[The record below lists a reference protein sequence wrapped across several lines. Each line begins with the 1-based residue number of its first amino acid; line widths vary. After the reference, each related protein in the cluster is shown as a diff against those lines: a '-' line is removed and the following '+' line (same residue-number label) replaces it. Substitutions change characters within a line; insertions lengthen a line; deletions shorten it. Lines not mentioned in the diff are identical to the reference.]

1 MIKFTKDIWKFLL
14 AACFSAL
21 FLISLVSPD
30 FFAKMVLKAGVKDL
44 ATPAN
49 NSLDKFLDDSILDP
63 ILDNPQI
70 LTSLGLHQLDFFTNH
85 NEKLND
91 YSVEKSEADHEK
103 FLTYY
108 EKLNNFDEKKLPAS
122 AQLNLEV
129 AKFSANI
136 EKRSF
141 EDFRYYM
148 GPFIQF
154 YGTHLSFVNFLT
166 DTHKLENKKDAEDYI
181 KRLSMVPQAIN
192 ELMVFEKRRAD
203 AGIYSPKFVYEKTL
217 LQLNSLIETPTKTH
231 PLYLSFSEAI
241 EEMDLSDKKKE
252 SLLSNLIKEIN
263 NFKSSYAN
271 LKILIEK
278 NSNNA
283 REFDGVWSLPNGD
296 NYYKHRL
303 QIFTTTDLS
312 ADEIHNLGLKM
323 VEEIQS
329 EIKSILLAEGYDIN
343 RPLADLFVE
352 LNNDPRF
359 LFEDSDDG
367 REAILEEYRRIN
379 DETYAMLPDYFNEL
393 PQAKVVVKRVP
404 IFSEKSAA
412 GGYYQGSSLDGSRP
426 AAWYANLYDIRATQ
440 TFKMPALSFHE
451 AVPGHHLQIALNQ
464 ENTNQTLW
472 NKFGYRTSAFT
483 EGWALYAERLAVE
496 AGLVKD
502 PYEMI
507 GSLQS
512 ELFRAARLV
521 VDTGLHAKKW
531 TREEAIL
538 YMMDNAGEVRSE
550 SESEIERYIV
560 WPAQATSYMIGRI
573 KIMELRER
581 AKSELGNR
589 FNIKDFHSVVLM
601 NGILP
606 LTVLEALVDKYIEDN
621 RP

>member
-1 MIKFTKDIWKFLL
+1 MIRFFTSIGGFLL
-14 AACFSAL
+14 GAL
-21 FLISLVSPD
+21 LFAFLLTISFNPN
-30 FFAKMVLKAGVKDL
+30 FFAKVMLKDFAKSIAQP
-44 ATPAN
+44 AT
-49 NSLDKFLDDSILDP
+49 NSLDKFLDDSVLEP
-63 ILDNPQI
+63 ILDSPQT
-70 LTSLGLHQLDFFTNH
+70 LTSLGLHQLDFLTNH
-85 NEKLND
+85 NENLDD
-91 YSVEKSEADHEK
+91 YSVEKSELDHEK
-103 FLTYY
+103 FLVYY
-108 EKLNNFDEKKLPAS
+108 EKLNNFDETQLPSS
-122 AQLNLEV
+122 AKLNLEV
-129 AKFSANI
+129 AKFAANI
-136 EKRSF
+136 EKRGF
-141 EDFRYYM
+141 ENFRYYM

-154 YGTHLSFVNFLT
+154 YGTHLSFVNFMT
-166 DTHKLENKKDAEDYI
+166 DTHKLVSEKDAEDYI
-181 KRLSMVPQAIN
+181 KRIAKIPDAIDQ
-192 ELMVFEKRRAD
+192 LMIFEKRRAE

-217 LQLNSLIETPTKTH
+217 LQLTSLIETPTDQH
-231 PLYLSFSEAI
+231 PLFMSFKDASES
-241 EEMDLSDKKKE
+241 MDLETDKKE
-252 SLLSNLIKEIN
+252 SMFLSLKDNIEK
-263 NFKSSYAN
+263 FKSSYAK
-271 LKILIEK
+271 LKILVEE
-278 NSNNA
+278 NSQNA

-296 NYYKHRL
+296 DYYKHRL
-303 QIFTTTDLS
+303 QIFTTTDLT
-312 ADEIHNLGLKM
+312 ADEIHKLGLQM

-329 EIKSILLAEGYDIN
+329 EIKRILSEEGYDIN

-359 LFEDSDDG
+359 LFEDSDEG

-393 PQAKVVVKRVP
+393 PKAKVVVKRVP

-426 AAWYANLYDIRATQ
+426 AAWYANLYDINATQ

-464 ENTNQTLW
+464 ENQNQTLW
-472 NKFGYRTSAFT
+472 NKFGYRTSAFS

-496 AGLVKD
+496 AGLIKD

-521 VDTGLHAKKW
+521 VDTGLHSKKW
-531 TREEAIL
+531 TREEAII

-560 WPAQATSYMIGRI
+560 WPGQATSYMIGRI

-581 AKSELGNR
+581 AKTELGNR
-589 FNIKDFHSVVLM
+589 FDIKDFHSVVLM

-606 LTVLEALVDKYIEDN
+606 LTVLEALVDQYIKEN
-621 RP
+621 S

>member
-1 MIKFTKDIWKFLL
+1 MIRFFTSIGGFLL
-14 AACFSAL
+14 GAL
-21 FLISLVSPD
+21 LFAFLLTISFNPN
-30 FFAKMVLKAGVKDL
+30 FFAKVMLKDFAKSIAQP
-44 ATPAN
+44 AT
-49 NSLDKFLDDSILDP
+49 NSLDKFLDESVLEP
-63 ILDNPQI
+63 ILDSPQT
-70 LTSLGLHQLDFFTNH
+70 LTSLGLHQLDFLTNH
-85 NEKLND
+85 NENLDD
-91 YSVEKSEADHEK
+91 YSVEKSELDHEK
-103 FLTYY
+103 FLVYY
-108 EKLNNFDEKKLPAS
+108 EKLNNFDETQLPNS
-122 AQLNLEV
+122 AKLNLEV
-129 AKFSANI
+129 AKFAANI
-136 EKRSF
+136 EKRGF
-141 EDFRYYM
+141 ENFRYYM

-154 YGTHLSFVNFLT
+154 YGTHLSFVNFMT
-166 DTHKLENKKDAEDYI
+166 DTHKLVSEKDAEDYI
-181 KRLSMVPQAIN
+181 KRISKIPDAI
-192 ELMVFEKRRAD
+192 EQLMVFEKRRAE

-217 LQLNSLIETPTKTH
+217 LQLTSLIETPTDQH
-231 PLYLSFSEAI
+231 PLFITFRDASES
-241 EEMDLSDKKKE
+241 MDLENGKRE
-252 SLLSNLIKEIN
+252 NMLLSLKDNIEK
-263 NFKSSYAN
+263 FKSSYAK
-271 LKILIEK
+271 LKILVEE

-296 NYYKHRL
+296 DYYKHRL
-303 QIFTTTDLS
+303 QIFTTTDLT
-312 ADEIHNLGLKM
+312 ADEIHNLGLQM

-329 EIKSILLAEGYDIN
+329 EIKRILSDEGYDVN

-359 LFEDSDDG
+359 LFEDSDKG

-393 PQAKVVVKRVP
+393 PKAKVVVKRVP

-426 AAWYANLYDIRATQ
+426 AAWYANLYDINATQ

-464 ENTNQTLW
+464 ENQNQTLW
-472 NKFGYRTSAFT
+472 NKFGYRTSAFS

-496 AGLVKD
+496 AGLIKD

-521 VDTGLHAKKW
+521 VDTGLHSKKW
-531 TREEAIL
+531 TREEAII

-560 WPAQATSYMIGRI
+560 WPGQATSYMIGRI

-581 AKSELGNR
+581 AKTELGNR
-589 FNIKDFHSVVLM
+589 FDIKDFHSVVLM

-606 LTVLEALVDKYIEDN
+606 LTVLEALVDQYIKEN
-621 RP
+621 S

>member
-1 MIKFTKDIWKFLL
+1 MIRFFTSIGGFLL
-14 AACFSAL
+14 GAL
-21 FLISLVSPD
+21 LFAFLLTISFNPN
-30 FFAKMVLKAGVKDL
+30 FFAKVMLKDFAKSIAL
-44 ATPAN
+44 PAT
-49 NSLDKFLDDSILDP
+49 NSLDKFLDESVLEP
-63 ILDNPQI
+63 ILDSPQT
-70 LTSLGLHQLDFFTNH
+70 LTSLGLHQLDFLTNH
-85 NEKLND
+85 NENLDD
-91 YSVEKSEADHEK
+91 YSVEKSELDHEK
-103 FLTYY
+103 FLVYY
-108 EKLNNFDEKKLPAS
+108 EKLNNFDETQLPNS
-122 AQLNLEV
+122 AKLNLEV
-129 AKFSANI
+129 AKFAANI
-136 EKRSF
+136 EKRGF
-141 EDFRYYM
+141 ENFRYYM

-154 YGTHLSFVNFLT
+154 YGTHLSFVNFMT
-166 DTHKLENKKDAEDYI
+166 DTHKLVSEKDAEDYI
-181 KRLSMVPQAIN
+181 KRISKIPDAI
-192 ELMVFEKRRAD
+192 EQLMVFEKRRAE

-217 LQLNSLIETPTKTH
+217 LQLTSLIETPTDQH
-231 PLYLSFSEAI
+231 PLFITFRDASES
-241 EEMDLSDKKKE
+241 MDLENDKRE
-252 SLLSNLIKEIN
+252 NMLLSLKDNIEK
-263 NFKSSYAN
+263 FKSSYAK
-271 LKILIEK
+271 LKILVEE

-296 NYYKHRL
+296 DYYKHRL
-303 QIFTTTDLS
+303 QIFTTTDLT
-312 ADEIHNLGLKM
+312 ADEIHNLGLQM

-329 EIKSILLAEGYDIN
+329 EIKRILSDEGYDVN

-359 LFEDSDDG
+359 LFEDSDKG

-393 PQAKVVVKRVP
+393 PKAKVVVKRVP

-426 AAWYANLYDIRATQ
+426 AAWYANLYDINATQ

-464 ENTNQTLW
+464 ENQNQTLW
-472 NKFGYRTSAFT
+472 NKFGYRTSAFS

-496 AGLVKD
+496 AGLIKD

-521 VDTGLHAKKW
+521 VDTGLHSKKW
-531 TREEAIL
+531 TREEAII

-581 AKSELGNR
+581 AKTELGNR
-589 FNIKDFHSVVLM
+589 FDIKDFHSVVLM

-606 LTVLEALVDKYIEDN
+606 LTVLEALVDQYIKEN
-621 RP
+621 S

>member
-1 MIKFTKDIWKFLL
+1 VIRFFTSIGGFLL
-14 AACFSAL
+14 GAL
-21 FLISLVSPD
+21 LFAFLLTISFNPN
-30 FFAKMVLKAGVKDL
+30 FFAKVMLKDFAKSIAQP
-44 ATPAN
+44 AT
-49 NSLDKFLDDSILDP
+49 NSLDKFLDDSVLEP
-63 ILDNPQI
+63 ILDSPQT
-70 LTSLGLHQLDFFTNH
+70 LTSLGLHQLDFLTNH
-85 NEKLND
+85 NESLDD
-91 YSVEKSEADHEK
+91 YSVEKSELDHEK
-103 FLTYY
+103 FLVYY
-108 EKLNNFDEKKLPAS
+108 EKLNNFDETQLPSS
-122 AQLNLEV
+122 AKLNLEV
-129 AKFSANI
+129 AKFAANI
-136 EKRSF
+136 EKRGF
-141 EDFRYYM
+141 ENFRYYM

-154 YGTHLSFVNFLT
+154 YGTHLSFVNFMT
-166 DTHKLENKKDAEDYI
+166 DTHKLVSEKDAEDYI
-181 KRLSMVPQAIN
+181 KRISKIPAAI
-192 ELMVFEKRRAD
+192 EQLMVFEKRRAE

-217 LQLNSLIETPTKTH
+217 LQLTSLIETPTDQH
-231 PLYLSFSEAI
+231 PLFITFEDASES
-241 EEMDLSDKKKE
+241 MDLENDKRE
-252 SLLSNLIKEIN
+252 NMLLSLKDNIEK
-263 NFKSSYAN
+263 FKSSYAR
-271 LKILIEK
+271 LKILVEE

-296 NYYKHRL
+296 DYYKHRL
-303 QIFTTTDLS
+303 QIFTTTDLT
-312 ADEIHNLGLKM
+312 ADEIHNLGLQM

-329 EIKSILLAEGYDIN
+329 EIKRILSDEGYDVN

-359 LFEDSDDG
+359 LFEDSDKG

-393 PQAKVVVKRVP
+393 PKAKVIVKRVP

-426 AAWYANLYDIRATQ
+426 AAWYANLYDINATQ

-464 ENTNQTLW
+464 ENQNQTLW
-472 NKFGYRTSAFT
+472 NKFGYRTSAFS

-496 AGLVKD
+496 AGLIKD

-521 VDTGLHAKKW
+521 VDTGLHSKKW
-531 TREEAIL
+531 TREEAII

-560 WPAQATSYMIGRI
+560 WPGQATSYMIGRI

-581 AKSELGNR
+581 ARTELGNR

-606 LTVLEALVDKYIEDN
+606 LTVLEALVDQYIKEN
-621 RP
+621 S

>member
-1 MIKFTKDIWKFLL
+1 MIRFFTSIGGFLL
-14 AACFSAL
+14 GAL
-21 FLISLVSPD
+21 LFAFLLTISFNPN
-30 FFAKMVLKAGVKDL
+30 FFAKVMLKDFAKSIAQP
-44 ATPAN
+44 AT
-49 NSLDKFLDDSILDP
+49 NSLDKFLDESVLEP
-63 ILDNPQI
+63 ILDSPQT
-70 LTSLGLHQLDFFTNH
+70 LTSLGLHQLDFLTNH
-85 NEKLND
+85 NESLDD
-91 YSVEKSEADHEK
+91 YSVEKSELDHEK
-103 FLTYY
+103 FLVYY
-108 EKLNNFDEKKLPAS
+108 EKLNNFDETQLPNS
-122 AQLNLEV
+122 AKLNLEV
-129 AKFSANI
+129 AKFAANI
-136 EKRSF
+136 EKRGF
-141 EDFRYYM
+141 ENFRYYM

-154 YGTHLSFVNFLT
+154 YGTHLSFVNFMT
-166 DTHKLENKKDAEDYI
+166 DTHKLVSEKDAEDYI
-181 KRLSMVPQAIN
+181 KRISKIPDAI
-192 ELMVFEKRRAD
+192 EQLMVFEKRRAE

-217 LQLNSLIETPTKTH
+217 LQLTSLIETPTDQH
-231 PLYLSFSEAI
+231 PLFITFRDASES
-241 EEMDLSDKKKE
+241 MDLENDKRE
-252 SLLSNLIKEIN
+252 NMLLSLKDNIEK
-263 NFKSSYAN
+263 FKSSYAK
-271 LKILIEK
+271 LKILVEE

-296 NYYKHRL
+296 DYYKHRL
-303 QIFTTTDLS
+303 QIFTTTDLT
-312 ADEIHNLGLKM
+312 ADEIHNLGLQM

-329 EIKSILLAEGYDIN
+329 EIKRILSDEGYDVN

-359 LFEDSDDG
+359 LFEDSDKG

-393 PQAKVVVKRVP
+393 PKAKVIVKRVP

-426 AAWYANLYDIRATQ
+426 AAWYANLYDINATQ

-464 ENTNQTLW
+464 ENQNQTLW
-472 NKFGYRTSAFT
+472 NKFGYRTSAFS

-496 AGLVKD
+496 AGLIKD

-521 VDTGLHAKKW
+521 VDTGLHSKKW
-531 TREEAIL
+531 TREEAII

-560 WPAQATSYMIGRI
+560 WPGQATSYMIGRI

-581 AKSELGNR
+581 AKTELGNR
-589 FNIKDFHSVVLM
+589 FDIKDFHSVVLM

-606 LTVLEALVDKYIEDN
+606 LTVLEALVDQYIKEN
-621 RP
+621 S

>member
-1 MIKFTKDIWKFLL
+1 MIRFFTSIGGFLL
-14 AACFSAL
+14 GAL
-21 FLISLVSPD
+21 LFAFLLTISFNPN
-30 FFAKMVLKAGVKDL
+30 FFAKVMLKDFAKSIAQP
-44 ATPAN
+44 AT
-49 NSLDKFLDDSILDP
+49 NSLDKFLDESVLEP
-63 ILDNPQI
+63 ILDSPQT
-70 LTSLGLHQLDFFTNH
+70 LTSLGLHQLDFLTNH
-85 NEKLND
+85 NENLDD
-91 YSVEKSEADHEK
+91 YSVEKSELDHEK
-103 FLTYY
+103 FLVYY
-108 EKLNNFDEKKLPAS
+108 EKLNNFDETQLPNS
-122 AQLNLEV
+122 AKLNLEV
-129 AKFSANI
+129 AKFAANI
-136 EKRSF
+136 EKRGF
-141 EDFRYYM
+141 ENFRYYM

-154 YGTHLSFVNFLT
+154 YGTHLSFVNFMT
-166 DTHKLENKKDAEDYI
+166 DTHKLVSEKDAEDYI
-181 KRLSMVPQAIN
+181 KRISKIPDAI
-192 ELMVFEKRRAD
+192 EQLMVFEKRRAE

-217 LQLNSLIETPTKTH
+217 LQLTSLIETPTDQH
-231 PLYLSFSEAI
+231 PLFITFRDASES
-241 EEMDLSDKKKE
+241 MDLENDKRE
-252 SLLSNLIKEIN
+252 NMLLSLKDNIEK
-263 NFKSSYAN
+263 FKSSYAR
-271 LKILIEK
+271 LKILVEE

-296 NYYKHRL
+296 DYYKHRL
-303 QIFTTTDLS
+303 QIFTTTDLT
-312 ADEIHNLGLKM
+312 ADEIHNLGLQM

-329 EIKSILLAEGYDIN
+329 EIKRILSDEGYDVN

-359 LFEDSDDG
+359 LFEDSDKG

-393 PQAKVVVKRVP
+393 PKAKVVVKRVP

-426 AAWYANLYDIRATQ
+426 AAWYANLYDINATQ

-464 ENTNQTLW
+464 ENQNQTLW
-472 NKFGYRTSAFT
+472 NKFGYRTSAFS

-496 AGLVKD
+496 AGLIKD

-521 VDTGLHAKKW
+521 VDTGLHSKKW
-531 TREEAIL
+531 TREEAII

-560 WPAQATSYMIGRI
+560 WPGQATSYMIGRI

-581 AKSELGNR
+581 AKTELGNR
-589 FNIKDFHSVVLM
+589 FDIKDFHSVVLM

-606 LTVLEALVDKYIEDN
+606 LTVLEALVDQYIEEN
-621 RP
+621 S

>member
-1 MIKFTKDIWKFLL
+1 MIRFFTSIGGFLL
-14 AACFSAL
+14 GAL
-21 FLISLVSPD
+21 LFAFLLTISFNPN
-30 FFAKMVLKAGVKDL
+30 FFAKVMLKDFAKSIAQP
-44 ATPAN
+44 AT
-49 NSLDKFLDDSILDP
+49 NSLDKFLDESVLEP
-63 ILDNPQI
+63 ILDSPQT
-70 LTSLGLHQLDFFTNH
+70 LTSLGLHQLDFLTNH
-85 NEKLND
+85 NENLDD
-91 YSVEKSEADHEK
+91 YSVEKSELDHEK
-103 FLTYY
+103 FLVYY
-108 EKLNNFDEKKLPAS
+108 EKLNNFDETQLPNS
-122 AQLNLEV
+122 AKLNLEV
-129 AKFSANI
+129 AKFAANI
-136 EKRSF
+136 EKRGF
-141 EDFRYYM
+141 ENFRYYM

-154 YGTHLSFVNFLT
+154 YGTHLSFVNFMT
-166 DTHKLENKKDAEDYI
+166 DTHKLVSEKDAEDYI
-181 KRLSMVPQAIN
+181 KRISKIPDAI
-192 ELMVFEKRRAD
+192 EQLMVFEKRRAE

-217 LQLNSLIETPTKTH
+217 LQLTSLIETPTDQH
-231 PLYLSFSEAI
+231 PLFITFRDASES
-241 EEMDLSDKKKE
+241 MDLENDKRE
-252 SLLSNLIKEIN
+252 NMLLSLKDNIEK
-263 NFKSSYAN
+263 FKSSYAR
-271 LKILIEK
+271 LKILVEE

-296 NYYKHRL
+296 DYYKHRL
-303 QIFTTTDLS
+303 QIFTTTDLT
-312 ADEIHNLGLKM
+312 ADEIHNLGLQM

-329 EIKSILLAEGYDIN
+329 EIKRILSDEGYDVN

-359 LFEDSDDG
+359 LFEDSDKG

-393 PQAKVVVKRVP
+393 PKAKVVVKRVP

-426 AAWYANLYDIRATQ
+426 AAWYANLYDINATQ

-464 ENTNQTLW
+464 ENQNQTLW
-472 NKFGYRTSAFT
+472 NKFGYRTSAFS

-496 AGLVKD
+496 AGLIKD

-521 VDTGLHAKKW
+521 VDTGLHSKKW
-531 TREEAIL
+531 TREEAII

-560 WPAQATSYMIGRI
+560 WPGQATSYMIGRI

-581 AKSELGNR
+581 AKTELGNR
-589 FNIKDFHSVVLM
+589 FDIKDFHSVVLM

-606 LTVLEALVDKYIEDN
+606 LTVLEALVDQYIKEN
-621 RP
+621 S

>member
-1 MIKFTKDIWKFLL
+1 MIRFFTSIGGFLL
-14 AACFSAL
+14 GAL
-21 FLISLVSPD
+21 LFAFLLTISFNPN
-30 FFAKMVLKAGVKDL
+30 FFAKVMLKDFAKSIAQP
-44 ATPAN
+44 AT
-49 NSLDKFLDDSILDP
+49 NSLDKFLDDSVLEP
-63 ILDNPQI
+63 ILDSPQT
-70 LTSLGLHQLDFFTNH
+70 LTSLGLHQLDFLTNH
-85 NEKLND
+85 NENLDD
-91 YSVEKSEADHEK
+91 YSVEKSELDHEK
-103 FLTYY
+103 FLVYY
-108 EKLNNFDEKKLPAS
+108 EKLNNFDETQLPNS
-122 AQLNLEV
+122 AKLNLEV
-129 AKFSANI
+129 AKFAANI
-136 EKRSF
+136 EKRGF
-141 EDFRYYM
+141 ENFRYYM

-154 YGTHLSFVNFLT
+154 YGTHLSFVNFMT
-166 DTHKLENKKDAEDYI
+166 DTHKLVSEKDAEDYI
-181 KRLSMVPQAIN
+181 KRISKIPDAI
-192 ELMVFEKRRAD
+192 EQLMVFEKRRAE

-217 LQLNSLIETPTKTH
+217 LQLTSLIETPTDQH
-231 PLYLSFSEAI
+231 PLFITFRDASES
-241 EEMDLSDKKKE
+241 MDLENDKRE
-252 SLLSNLIKEIN
+252 NMLLSLKDNIEK
-263 NFKSSYAN
+263 FKSSYAK
-271 LKILIEK
+271 LKILVEE

-296 NYYKHRL
+296 DYYKHRL
-303 QIFTTTDLS
+303 QIFTTTDLT
-312 ADEIHNLGLKM
+312 ADEIHNLGLQM

-329 EIKSILLAEGYDIN
+329 EIKRILSDEGYDVN

-359 LFEDSDDG
+359 LFEDSDKG

-393 PQAKVVVKRVP
+393 PKAKVVVKRVP

-426 AAWYANLYDIRATQ
+426 AAWYANLYDINATQ

-464 ENTNQTLW
+464 ENQNQTLW
-472 NKFGYRTSAFT
+472 NKFGYRTSAFS

-496 AGLVKD
+496 AGLIKD

-521 VDTGLHAKKW
+521 VDTGLHSKKW
-531 TREEAIL
+531 TREEAII

-560 WPAQATSYMIGRI
+560 WPGQATSYMIGRI

-581 AKSELGNR
+581 AKTELGNR
-589 FNIKDFHSVVLM
+589 FDIKDFHSVVLM

-606 LTVLEALVDKYIEDN
+606 LTVLEALVDQYIKEN
-621 RP
+621 S

>member
-1 MIKFTKDIWKFLL
+1 MIRFFTSIGGFLL
-14 AACFSAL
+14 GAL
-21 FLISLVSPD
+21 LFAFLLTISFNPN
-30 FFAKMVLKAGVKDL
+30 FFAKVMLKDFAKSIAQP
-44 ATPAN
+44 AT
-49 NSLDKFLDDSILDP
+49 NSLDKFLDESVLEP
-63 ILDNPQI
+63 ILDSPQT
-70 LTSLGLHQLDFFTNH
+70 LTSLGLHQLDFLTNH
-85 NEKLND
+85 NENLDD
-91 YSVEKSEADHEK
+91 YSVEKSELDHEK
-103 FLTYY
+103 FLVYY
-108 EKLNNFDEKKLPAS
+108 EKLNNFDETQLPNS
-122 AQLNLEV
+122 AKLNLEV
-129 AKFSANI
+129 AKFAANI
-136 EKRSF
+136 EKRGF
-141 EDFRYYM
+141 ENFRYYM

-154 YGTHLSFVNFLT
+154 YGTHLSFVNFMT
-166 DTHKLENKKDAEDYI
+166 DTHKLVSEKDAEDYI
-181 KRLSMVPQAIN
+181 KRISKIPDAI
-192 ELMVFEKRRAD
+192 EQLMVFEKRRAE

-217 LQLNSLIETPTKTH
+217 LQLTSLIETPTDQH
-231 PLYLSFSEAI
+231 PLFITFRDASES
-241 EEMDLSDKKKE
+241 MDLENDKRE
-252 SLLSNLIKEIN
+252 NMLLSLKDNIEK
-263 NFKSSYAN
+263 FKSSYAK
-271 LKILIEK
+271 LKILVEE

-296 NYYKHRL
+296 DYYKHRL
-303 QIFTTTDLS
+303 QIFTTTDLT
-312 ADEIHNLGLKM
+312 ADEIHNLGLQM

-329 EIKSILLAEGYDIN
+329 EIKRILSDEGYDVN

-359 LFEDSDDG
+359 LFEDSDKG

-393 PQAKVVVKRVP
+393 PKAKVVVKRVP

-426 AAWYANLYDIRATQ
+426 AAWYANLYDINATQ

-464 ENTNQTLW
+464 ENQNQTLW
-472 NKFGYRTSAFT
+472 NKFGYRTSAFS

-496 AGLVKD
+496 AGLLKD

-521 VDTGLHAKKW
+521 VDTGLHSKKW
-531 TREEAIL
+531 TREEAII

-560 WPAQATSYMIGRI
+560 WPGQATSYMIGRI

-581 AKSELGNR
+581 AKAELGNR

-606 LTVLEALVDKYIEDN
+606 LTVLEALVDQYIKEN
-621 RP
+621 S

>member
-1 MIKFTKDIWKFLL
+1 MIRFFTSIGGFLL
-14 AACFSAL
+14 GAL
-21 FLISLVSPD
+21 LFAFLLTISFNPN
-30 FFAKMVLKAGVKDL
+30 FFAKVMLKDFAKSIAQP
-44 ATPAN
+44 AT
-49 NSLDKFLDDSILDP
+49 NSLDKFLDESVLEP
-63 ILDNPQI
+63 ILDSPQT
-70 LTSLGLHQLDFFTNH
+70 LTSLGLHQLDFLTNH
-85 NEKLND
+85 NENLDD
-91 YSVEKSEADHEK
+91 YSVEKSELDHEK
-103 FLTYY
+103 FLVYY
-108 EKLNNFDEKKLPAS
+108 EKLNNFDETQLPNS
-122 AQLNLEV
+122 AKLNLEV
-129 AKFSANI
+129 AKFAANI
-136 EKRSF
+136 EKRGF
-141 EDFRYYM
+141 ENFRYYM

-154 YGTHLSFVNFLT
+154 YGTHLSFVNFMT
-166 DTHKLENKKDAEDYI
+166 DTHKLVSEKDAEDYI
-181 KRLSMVPQAIN
+181 KRISKIPDAI
-192 ELMVFEKRRAD
+192 EQLMVFEKRRAE

-217 LQLNSLIETPTKTH
+217 LQLTSLIETPTDQH
-231 PLYLSFSEAI
+231 PLFITFRDASES
-241 EEMDLSDKKKE
+241 MDLENDKRENMLLILKDNIKK
-252 SLLSNLIKEIN
+252 
-263 NFKSSYAN
+263 FKSSYAK
-271 LKILIEK
+271 LKILVEE

-296 NYYKHRL
+296 DYYKHRL
-303 QIFTTTDLS
+303 QIFTTTDLT
-312 ADEIHNLGLKM
+312 ADEIHNLGLQM

-329 EIKSILLAEGYDIN
+329 EIKRILSDEGYDVN

-359 LFEDSDDG
+359 LFEDSDKG

-393 PQAKVVVKRVP
+393 PKAKVVVKRVP

-426 AAWYANLYDIRATQ
+426 AAWYANLYDINATQ

-464 ENTNQTLW
+464 ENQNQTLW
-472 NKFGYRTSAFT
+472 NKFGYRTSAFS

-496 AGLVKD
+496 AGLIKD

-521 VDTGLHAKKW
+521 VDTGLHSKKW
-531 TREEAIL
+531 TREEAII

-560 WPAQATSYMIGRI
+560 WPGQATSYMIGRI

-581 AKSELGNR
+581 AKTELGNR
-589 FNIKDFHSVVLM
+589 FDIKDFHSVVLM

-606 LTVLEALVDKYIEDN
+606 LTVLEALVDQYIKEN
-621 RP
+621 S

>member
-1 MIKFTKDIWKFLL
+1 
-14 AACFSAL
+14 
-21 FLISLVSPD
+21 
-30 FFAKMVLKAGVKDL
+30 
-44 ATPAN
+44 
-49 NSLDKFLDDSILDP
+49 
-63 ILDNPQI
+63 
-70 LTSLGLHQLDFFTNH
+70 
-85 NEKLND
+85 
-91 YSVEKSEADHEK
+91 
-103 FLTYY
+103 
-108 EKLNNFDEKKLPAS
+108 
-122 AQLNLEV
+122 
-129 AKFSANI
+129 
-136 EKRSF
+136 
-141 EDFRYYM
+141 
-148 GPFIQF
+148 
-154 YGTHLSFVNFLT
+154 
-166 DTHKLENKKDAEDYI
+166 
-181 KRLSMVPQAIN
+181 
-192 ELMVFEKRRAD
+192 
-203 AGIYSPKFVYEKTL
+203 
-217 LQLNSLIETPTKTH
+217 
-231 PLYLSFSEAI
+231 
-241 EEMDLSDKKKE
+241 MDLSNKKKE
-252 SLLSNLIKEIN
+252 SLLSNLIEEIN
-263 NFKSSYAN
+263 NFKSSYAI
-271 LKILIEK
+271 LKVLIEE

-283 REFDGVWSLPNGD
+283 RKFDGVWSLPNGD

-426 AAWYANLYDIRATQ
+426 AAWYANLYDIKATQ

-581 AKSELGNR
+581 AKSELGDR

-621 RP
+621 RS

>member
-1 MIKFTKDIWKFLL
+1 MIRFFTSIGGFLL
-14 AACFSAL
+14 GAL
-21 FLISLVSPD
+21 LFAFLLTISFNPN
-30 FFAKMVLKAGVKDL
+30 FFAKVMLKDFAKSIAQP
-44 ATPAN
+44 AT
-49 NSLDKFLDDSILDP
+49 NSLDKFLDESVLEP
-63 ILDNPQI
+63 ILDSPQT
-70 LTSLGLHQLDFFTNH
+70 LTSLGLHQLDFLTNH
-85 NEKLND
+85 NENLDD
-91 YSVEKSEADHEK
+91 YSVEKSELDHEK
-103 FLTYY
+103 FLVYY
-108 EKLNNFDEKKLPAS
+108 EKLNNFDETQLPNS
-122 AQLNLEV
+122 AKLNLEV
-129 AKFSANI
+129 AKFAANI
-136 EKRSF
+136 EKRGF
-141 EDFRYYM
+141 ENFRYYM

-154 YGTHLSFVNFLT
+154 YGTHLSFVNFMT
-166 DTHKLENKKDAEDYI
+166 DTHKLVSEKDAEDYI
-181 KRLSMVPQAIN
+181 KRISKIPDAI
-192 ELMVFEKRRAD
+192 EQLMVFEKRRAE

-217 LQLNSLIETPTKTH
+217 LQLTSLIETPTDQH
-231 PLYLSFSEAI
+231 PLFITFRDASES
-241 EEMDLSDKKKE
+241 MDLENDKRE
-252 SLLSNLIKEIN
+252 NMLLSLKDNIEK
-263 NFKSSYAN
+263 FKSSYAK
-271 LKILIEK
+271 LKILVEE

-296 NYYKHRL
+296 DYYKHRL
-303 QIFTTTDLS
+303 QIFTTTDLT
-312 ADEIHNLGLKM
+312 ADEIHNLGLQM

-329 EIKSILLAEGYDIN
+329 EIKRILSDEGYDVN

-359 LFEDSDDG
+359 LFEDSDKG

-393 PQAKVVVKRVP
+393 PNAKVVVKRVP

-426 AAWYANLYDIRATQ
+426 AAWYANLYDINATQ

-464 ENTNQTLW
+464 ENQNQTLW
-472 NKFGYRTSAFT
+472 NKFGYRTSAFS

-496 AGLVKD
+496 AGLIKD

-521 VDTGLHAKKW
+521 VDTGLHSKKW
-531 TREEAIL
+531 TREEAII

-560 WPAQATSYMIGRI
+560 WPGQATSYMIGRI

-581 AKSELGNR
+581 AKTELGNR
-589 FNIKDFHSVVLM
+589 FDIKDFHSVVLM

-606 LTVLEALVDKYIEDN
+606 LTVLEALVDQYIKEN
-621 RP
+621 S

>member
-1 MIKFTKDIWKFLL
+1 MIRFFTSIGGFLL
-14 AACFSAL
+14 GAL
-21 FLISLVSPD
+21 LFAFLLTISFNPN
-30 FFAKMVLKAGVKDL
+30 FFAKVMLKDFAKSIAQP
-44 ATPAN
+44 AT
-49 NSLDKFLDDSILDP
+49 NSLDKFLDESVLEP
-63 ILDNPQI
+63 ILDSPQT
-70 LTSLGLHQLDFFTNH
+70 LTSLGLHQLDFLTNH
-85 NEKLND
+85 NENLDD
-91 YSVEKSEADHEK
+91 YSVEKSELDHEK
-103 FLTYY
+103 FLVYY
-108 EKLNNFDEKKLPAS
+108 EKLNNFDETQLPNS
-122 AQLNLEV
+122 AKLNLEV
-129 AKFSANI
+129 AKFAANI
-136 EKRSF
+136 EKRGF
-141 EDFRYYM
+141 ENFRYYM

-154 YGTHLSFVNFLT
+154 YGTHLSFVNFMT
-166 DTHKLENKKDAEDYI
+166 DTHKLVSEKDAEDYI
-181 KRLSMVPQAIN
+181 KRISKIPNAI
-192 ELMVFEKRRAD
+192 EQLMVFEKRRAE

-217 LQLNSLIETPTKTH
+217 LQLTSLIETPTDQH
-231 PLYLSFSEAI
+231 PLFITFRDASES
-241 EEMDLSDKKKE
+241 MDLENDKRE
-252 SLLSNLIKEIN
+252 NMLLSLKDNIEK
-263 NFKSSYAN
+263 FKSSYAR
-271 LKILIEK
+271 LKILVEE

-296 NYYKHRL
+296 DYYKHRL
-303 QIFTTTDLS
+303 QIFTTTDLT
-312 ADEIHNLGLKM
+312 ADEIHNLGLQM

-329 EIKSILLAEGYDIN
+329 EIKRILSDEGYDVN

-359 LFEDSDDG
+359 LFEDSDKG

-393 PQAKVVVKRVP
+393 PKAKVVVKRVP

-426 AAWYANLYDIRATQ
+426 AAWYANLYDINATQ

-464 ENTNQTLW
+464 ENQNQTLW
-472 NKFGYRTSAFT
+472 NKFGYRTSAFS

-496 AGLVKD
+496 AGLIKD

-521 VDTGLHAKKW
+521 VDTGLHSKKW
-531 TREEAIL
+531 TREEAII

-560 WPAQATSYMIGRI
+560 WPGQATSYMIGRI

-581 AKSELGNR
+581 AKTELGNR
-589 FNIKDFHSVVLM
+589 FDIKDFHSVVLM

-606 LTVLEALVDKYIEDN
+606 LTVLEALVDQYIKEN
-621 RP
+621 S

>member
-1 MIKFTKDIWKFLL
+1 MIRFFTSIGGFLL
-14 AACFSAL
+14 GAL
-21 FLISLVSPD
+21 LFAFLLTISFNPN
-30 FFAKMVLKAGVKDL
+30 FFAKVMLKDFAKSIAQP
-44 ATPAN
+44 AT
-49 NSLDKFLDDSILDP
+49 NSLDKFLDESVLEP
-63 ILDNPQI
+63 ILDSPQT
-70 LTSLGLHQLDFFTNH
+70 LTSLGLHQLDFLTNH
-85 NEKLND
+85 NENLDD
-91 YSVEKSEADHEK
+91 YSVEKSELDHEK
-103 FLTYY
+103 FLVYY
-108 EKLNNFDEKKLPAS
+108 EKLNNFDETQLPNS
-122 AQLNLEV
+122 AKLNLEV
-129 AKFSANI
+129 AKFAANI
-136 EKRSF
+136 EKRGF
-141 EDFRYYM
+141 ENFRYYM

-154 YGTHLSFVNFLT
+154 YGTHLSFVNFMT
-166 DTHKLENKKDAEDYI
+166 DTHKLVSEKDAEDYI
-181 KRLSMVPQAIN
+181 KRISKIPNAI
-192 ELMVFEKRRAD
+192 EQLMVFEKRRAE

-217 LQLNSLIETPTKTH
+217 LQLTSLIETPTDQH
-231 PLYLSFSEAI
+231 PLFITFRDASES
-241 EEMDLSDKKKE
+241 MDLENDKRKNM
-252 SLLSNLIKEIN
+252 LLSLKDNIEK
-263 NFKSSYAN
+263 FKSSYAR
-271 LKILIEK
+271 LKILVEE

-296 NYYKHRL
+296 DYYKHRL
-303 QIFTTTDLS
+303 QIFTTTDLT
-312 ADEIHNLGLKM
+312 ADEIHNLGLQM

-329 EIKSILLAEGYDIN
+329 EIKRILSDEGYDVN

-359 LFEDSDDG
+359 LFEDSDKG

-393 PQAKVVVKRVP
+393 PKAKVVVKRVP

-426 AAWYANLYDIRATQ
+426 AAWYANLYDINATQ

-464 ENTNQTLW
+464 ENQNQTLW
-472 NKFGYRTSAFT
+472 NKFGYRTSAFS

-496 AGLVKD
+496 AGLIKD

-521 VDTGLHAKKW
+521 VDTGLHSKKW
-531 TREEAIL
+531 TREEAII

-581 AKSELGNR
+581 AKTELGNR
-589 FNIKDFHSVVLM
+589 FDIKDFHSVVLM

-606 LTVLEALVDKYIEDN
+606 LTVLEALVDQYIKEN
-621 RP
+621 S

>member
-1 MIKFTKDIWKFLL
+1 MIRFFTSIGGFLL
-14 AACFSAL
+14 GAL
-21 FLISLVSPD
+21 LFAFLLTISFNPN
-30 FFAKMVLKAGVKDL
+30 FFAKVMLKDFAKSIAQP
-44 ATPAN
+44 AT
-49 NSLDKFLDDSILDP
+49 NSLDKFLDDSVLEP
-63 ILDNPQI
+63 ILDSPQT
-70 LTSLGLHQLDFFTNH
+70 LTSLGLHQLDFLTNH
-85 NEKLND
+85 NESLDD
-91 YSVEKSEADHEK
+91 YSVEKSELDHEK
-103 FLTYY
+103 FLVYY
-108 EKLNNFDEKKLPAS
+108 EKLNNFDETQLPSS
-122 AQLNLEV
+122 AKLNLEV
-129 AKFSANI
+129 AKFAANI
-136 EKRSF
+136 EKRGF
-141 EDFRYYM
+141 ENFRYYM

-154 YGTHLSFVNFLT
+154 YGTHLSFVNFMT
-166 DTHKLENKKDAEDYI
+166 DTHKLVSEKDAEDYI
-181 KRLSMVPQAIN
+181 KRISKIPAAI
-192 ELMVFEKRRAD
+192 EQLMVFEKRRAE

-217 LQLNSLIETPTKTH
+217 LQLTSLIETPTDQH
-231 PLYLSFSEAI
+231 PLFITFEDASES
-241 EEMDLSDKKKE
+241 MDLENDKRE
-252 SLLSNLIKEIN
+252 NMLLSLKDNIEK
-263 NFKSSYAN
+263 FKSSYAR
-271 LKILIEK
+271 LKILVEE

-296 NYYKHRL
+296 DYYKHRL
-303 QIFTTTDLS
+303 QIFTTTDLT
-312 ADEIHNLGLKM
+312 ADEIHNLGLQM

-329 EIKSILLAEGYDIN
+329 EIKRILSDEGYDVN

-359 LFEDSDDG
+359 LFEDSDKG

-393 PQAKVVVKRVP
+393 PKAKVIVKRVP

-426 AAWYANLYDIRATQ
+426 AAWYANLYDINATQ

-464 ENTNQTLW
+464 ENQNQTLW
-472 NKFGYRTSAFT
+472 NKFGYRTSAFS

-496 AGLVKD
+496 AGLIKD

-521 VDTGLHAKKW
+521 VDTGLHSKKW
-531 TREEAIL
+531 TREEAII

-560 WPAQATSYMIGRI
+560 WPGQATSYMIGRI

-581 AKSELGNR
+581 ARTELGNR

-606 LTVLEALVDKYIEDN
+606 LTVLEALVDQYIKEN
-621 RP
+621 S

>member
-1 MIKFTKDIWKFLL
+1 MIRFFTSIGGFLL
-14 AACFSAL
+14 GAL
-21 FLISLVSPD
+21 LFAFLLTISFNPN
-30 FFAKMVLKAGVKDL
+30 FFAKVMLKDFAKSIAQP
-44 ATPAN
+44 AT
-49 NSLDKFLDDSILDP
+49 NSLDKFLDDSVLEP
-63 ILDNPQI
+63 ILDSPQT
-70 LTSLGLHQLDFFTNH
+70 LTSLGLHQLDFLTNH
-85 NEKLND
+85 NENLDD
-91 YSVEKSEADHEK
+91 YSVEKSELDHEK
-103 FLTYY
+103 FLVYY
-108 EKLNNFDEKKLPAS
+108 EKLNNFDETQLPNS
-122 AQLNLEV
+122 AKLNLEV
-129 AKFSANI
+129 AKFAANI
-136 EKRSF
+136 EKRGF
-141 EDFRYYM
+141 ENFRYYM

-154 YGTHLSFVNFLT
+154 YGTHLSFVNFMT
-166 DTHKLENKKDAEDYI
+166 DTHKLVSEKDAEDYI
-181 KRLSMVPQAIN
+181 KRISKIPDAI
-192 ELMVFEKRRAD
+192 EQLMVFEKRRAE

-217 LQLNSLIETPTKTH
+217 LQLTSLIETPTDQH
-231 PLYLSFSEAI
+231 PLFITFEDASES
-241 EEMDLSDKKKE
+241 MDLENDKRE
-252 SLLSNLIKEIN
+252 NMLLSLKDNIEK
-263 NFKSSYAN
+263 FKSSYAR
-271 LKILIEK
+271 LKIMVEE

-296 NYYKHRL
+296 DYYKHRL
-303 QIFTTTDLS
+303 QIFTTTDLT
-312 ADEIHNLGLKM
+312 ADEIHNLGLQM

-329 EIKSILLAEGYDIN
+329 EIKRILSDEGYDVN

-359 LFEDSDDG
+359 LFEDSDKG

-393 PQAKVVVKRVP
+393 PKAKVIVKRVP

-426 AAWYANLYDIRATQ
+426 AAWYANLYDINATQ

-464 ENTNQTLW
+464 ENQNQTLW
-472 NKFGYRTSAFT
+472 NKFGYRTSAFS

-496 AGLVKD
+496 AGLIKD

-521 VDTGLHAKKW
+521 VDTGLHSKKW
-531 TREEAIL
+531 TREEAII

-560 WPAQATSYMIGRI
+560 WPGQATSYMIGRI

-581 AKSELGNR
+581 ARTELGNR

-606 LTVLEALVDKYIEDN
+606 LTVLEALVDQYIKEN
-621 RP
+621 S

>member
-1 MIKFTKDIWKFLL
+1 MIRFFTSIGGFLL
-14 AACFSAL
+14 GAL
-21 FLISLVSPD
+21 LFAFLLTISFNPN
-30 FFAKMVLKAGVKDL
+30 FFAKVMLKDFAKSIAQP
-44 ATPAN
+44 AT
-49 NSLDKFLDDSILDP
+49 NSLDKFLDESILEP
-63 ILDNPQI
+63 ILDSPQT
-70 LTSLGLHQLDFFTNH
+70 LTSLGLHQLDFLTNH
-85 NEKLND
+85 NENLDD
-91 YSVEKSEADHEK
+91 YSVEKSELDHEK
-103 FLTYY
+103 FLVYY
-108 EKLNNFDEKKLPAS
+108 EKLNNFDETQLPNS
-122 AQLNLEV
+122 AKLNLEV
-129 AKFSANI
+129 AKFAANI
-136 EKRSF
+136 EKRGF
-141 EDFRYYM
+141 ENFRYYM

-154 YGTHLSFVNFLT
+154 YGTHLSFVNFMT
-166 DTHKLENKKDAEDYI
+166 DTHKLVSEKDAEDYI
-181 KRLSMVPQAIN
+181 KRISKIPDAI
-192 ELMVFEKRRAD
+192 EQLMVFEKRRAE

-217 LQLNSLIETPTKTH
+217 LQLTSLIETPTDQH
-231 PLYLSFSEAI
+231 PLFITFRDASES
-241 EEMDLSDKKKE
+241 MDLENDKRE
-252 SLLSNLIKEIN
+252 NMLLSLKDNIEK
-263 NFKSSYAN
+263 FKSSYAK
-271 LKILIEK
+271 LKILVEE

-296 NYYKHRL
+296 DYYKHRL
-303 QIFTTTDLS
+303 QIFTTTDLT
-312 ADEIHNLGLKM
+312 ADEIHNLGLQM

-329 EIKSILLAEGYDIN
+329 EIKRILSDEGYDVN

-359 LFEDSDDG
+359 LFEDSDKG

-393 PQAKVVVKRVP
+393 PKAKVVVKRVP

-426 AAWYANLYDIRATQ
+426 AAWYANLYYINATQ

-464 ENTNQTLW
+464 ENQNQTLW
-472 NKFGYRTSAFT
+472 NKFGYRTSAFS

-496 AGLVKD
+496 AGLIKD

-521 VDTGLHAKKW
+521 VDTGLHSKKW
-531 TREEAIL
+531 TREEAII

-581 AKSELGNR
+581 AKTELGNR
-589 FNIKDFHSVVLM
+589 FDIKDFHSVVLM

-606 LTVLEALVDKYIEDN
+606 LTVLEALVDQYIKEN
-621 RP
+621 S

>member
-1 MIKFTKDIWKFLL
+1 MIRFFTSIGGFLL
-14 AACFSAL
+14 GAL
-21 FLISLVSPD
+21 LFAFLLTISFNPN
-30 FFAKMVLKAGVKDL
+30 FFAKVMLKDFAKSIAQP
-44 ATPAN
+44 AT
-49 NSLDKFLDDSILDP
+49 NSLDKFLDESVLEP
-63 ILDNPQI
+63 ILDSPQT
-70 LTSLGLHQLDFFTNH
+70 LTSLGLHQLDFLTNH
-85 NEKLND
+85 NENLDD
-91 YSVEKSEADHEK
+91 YSVEKSELDHEK
-103 FLTYY
+103 FLVYY
-108 EKLNNFDEKKLPAS
+108 EKLNNFDETQLPNS
-122 AQLNLEV
+122 AKLNLEV
-129 AKFSANI
+129 AKFAANI
-136 EKRSF
+136 EKRGF
-141 EDFRYYM
+141 ENFRYYM

-154 YGTHLSFVNFLT
+154 YGTHLSFVNFMT
-166 DTHKLENKKDAEDYI
+166 DTHKLVSEKDAEDYI
-181 KRLSMVPQAIN
+181 KRISKIPNAI
-192 ELMVFEKRRAD
+192 EQLMVFEKRRAK

-217 LQLNSLIETPTKTH
+217 LQLTSLIETPTDQH
-231 PLYLSFSEAI
+231 PLFITFRDASES
-241 EEMDLSDKKKE
+241 MDLENDKRE
-252 SLLSNLIKEIN
+252 NMLLSLKDNIEK
-263 NFKSSYAN
+263 FKSSYAR
-271 LKILIEK
+271 LKILVEE

-296 NYYKHRL
+296 DYYKHRL
-303 QIFTTTDLS
+303 QIFTTTDLT
-312 ADEIHNLGLKM
+312 ADEIHNLGLQM

-329 EIKSILLAEGYDIN
+329 EIKRILSDEGYDVN

-359 LFEDSDDG
+359 LFEDSDKG

-393 PQAKVVVKRVP
+393 PKAKVVVKRVP

-426 AAWYANLYDIRATQ
+426 AAWYANLYDINATQ

-464 ENTNQTLW
+464 ENQNQTLW
-472 NKFGYRTSAFT
+472 NKFGYRTSAFS

-496 AGLVKD
+496 AGLIKD

-521 VDTGLHAKKW
+521 VDTGLHSKKW
-531 TREEAIL
+531 TREEAII

-560 WPAQATSYMIGRI
+560 WPGQATSYMIGRI

-581 AKSELGNR
+581 AKTELGNR
-589 FNIKDFHSVVLM
+589 FDIKDFHSVVLM

-606 LTVLEALVDKYIEDN
+606 LTVLEALVDQYIKEN
-621 RP
+621 S

>member
-1 MIKFTKDIWKFLL
+1 MIRFFTSIGGFLL
-14 AACFSAL
+14 GAL
-21 FLISLVSPD
+21 LFAFLLTISFNPN
-30 FFAKMVLKAGVKDL
+30 FFAKVMLKDFAKSIAQP
-44 ATPAN
+44 AT
-49 NSLDKFLDDSILDP
+49 NSLDKFLDESVLEP
-63 ILDNPQI
+63 ILDSPQT
-70 LTSLGLHQLDFFTNH
+70 LTSLGLHQLDFLTNH
-85 NEKLND
+85 NENLDD
-91 YSVEKSEADHEK
+91 YSVEKSELDHEK
-103 FLTYY
+103 FLVYY
-108 EKLNNFDEKKLPAS
+108 EKLNNFDETQLPNS
-122 AQLNLEV
+122 AKLNLEV
-129 AKFSANI
+129 AKFAANI
-136 EKRSF
+136 EKRGF
-141 EDFRYYM
+141 ENFRYYM

-154 YGTHLSFVNFLT
+154 YGTHLSFVNFMT
-166 DTHKLENKKDAEDYI
+166 DTHKLVSEKDAEDYI
-181 KRLSMVPQAIN
+181 KRISKIPDAI
-192 ELMVFEKRRAD
+192 EQLMVFEKRRAE

-217 LQLNSLIETPTKTH
+217 LQLTSLIETPTDQH
-231 PLYLSFSEAI
+231 PLFITFRDASEL
-241 EEMDLSDKKKE
+241 MDLENDKRE
-252 SLLSNLIKEIN
+252 NMLLILKDNIEK
-263 NFKSSYAN
+263 FKSSYAK
-271 LKILIEK
+271 LKILVEE

-296 NYYKHRL
+296 DYYKHRL
-303 QIFTTTDLS
+303 QIFTTTDLT
-312 ADEIHNLGLKM
+312 ADEIHNLGLQM

-329 EIKSILLAEGYDIN
+329 EIKRILSDEGYDVN

-359 LFEDSDDG
+359 LFEDSDKG

-393 PQAKVVVKRVP
+393 PKAKVVVKRVP

-426 AAWYANLYDIRATQ
+426 AAWYANLYDINATQ

-464 ENTNQTLW
+464 ENQNQTLW
-472 NKFGYRTSAFT
+472 NKFGYRTSAFS

-496 AGLVKD
+496 AGLIKD

-521 VDTGLHAKKW
+521 VDTGLHSKKW
-531 TREEAIL
+531 TREEAII

-560 WPAQATSYMIGRI
+560 WPGQATSYMIGRI

-581 AKSELGNR
+581 AKTELGNR
-589 FNIKDFHSVVLM
+589 FDIKDFHSVVLM

-606 LTVLEALVDKYIEDN
+606 LTVLEALVDQYIKEN
-621 RP
+621 S